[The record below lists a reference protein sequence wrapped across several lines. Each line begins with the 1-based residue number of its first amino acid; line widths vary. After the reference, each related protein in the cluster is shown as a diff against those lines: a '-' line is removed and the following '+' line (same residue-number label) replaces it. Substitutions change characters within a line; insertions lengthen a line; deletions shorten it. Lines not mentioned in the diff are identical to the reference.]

1 MKNRKSLK
9 KIYLNFYFRVLIAIL
24 LLILPIFFVPQW
36 FCSLGAN
43 KFYKNDRSVIL
54 PLAETVRAYTDK
66 EITSNDFSTGSN
78 LFNGEWLF
86 GSYMMTAMG
95 LLQTVHL
102 FPDTNEKYLPTIEN
116 CLKKIITEEV
126 KQFDKNSWNEDPIE
140 SLGNG
145 RDHAAYLGYFN
156 LLLGYYRI
164 VIKNPKVEWV
174 HLNEKI
180 SEALI
185 QNLEKSQF
193 YILETY
199 PSEFYPVDNAS
210 VISSIQMYSKISG
223 KDITPLM
230 QKVFVVWNDLYLDK
244 KSGLL
249 YQSVANDGFITGKP
263 RASGTALAAYFFSF
277 AFPEYS
283 KKLYLGLKKS
293 CYKNYLG
300 FGVMNE
306 YPVEF
311 EGGVGDID
319 SGPVIMGAS
328 FSATGFSISAARN
341 HDDYS
346 LFLKLFRISSL
357 IGSPIHIDKKTNYVC
372 GGPLGN
378 SIMLTML
385 TAPKLEAVK

>member
-1 MKNRKSLK
+1 MK
-9 KIYLNFYFRVLIAIL
+9 KIFLNFYARIIIAIF
-24 LLILPIFFVPQW
+24 LLILPIFFIPQW

-43 KFYKNDRSVIL
+43 KFYQNDRKVIL
-54 PLAETVRAYTDK
+54 PLAETVKAYTER
-66 EITSNDFSTGSN
+66 EITSKDFSTGSG

-95 LLQTVHL
+95 LLQTIQL
-102 FPDTNEKYLPTIEN
+102 FPDTKETYLPTIEK
-116 CLKKIITEEV
+116 CLDKITSEEV
-126 KQFDKNSWNEDPIE
+126 KYFDYHSWQEDPIK

-145 RDHAAYLGYFN
+145 HDHAAYLGYLN
-156 LLLGYYRI
+156 LLLGYYRL
-164 VIKNPKVEWV
+164 VMKNPKPEWV
-174 HLNEKI
+174 QLNEKI

-185 QNLEKSQF
+185 QNLEMSQY

-199 PSEFYPVDNAS
+199 PGEFYPVDNAS

-223 KDITPLM
+223 KDITPLI

-244 KSGLL
+244 NSGLL
-249 YQSVANDGFITGKP
+249 YQSVSNDGFITGKP

-277 AFPEYS
+277 AFPEFS
-283 KKLYLGLKKS
+283 KKLYQGLIKS
-293 CYKNYLG
+293 CHKSYLG

-306 YPVEF
+306 YPDELSD
-311 EGGVGDID
+311 GVGDID
-319 SGPVIMGAS
+319 SGPIIMGAS

-341 HDDYS
+341 HDDYL
-346 LFLKLFRISSL
+346 LFLKLYRISSL